1 MMKRIFWFLVLICGF
16 MPVVTAQ
23 AQRVYRSEFVTYD
36 MREDARAAKRT
47 DGVNFR
53 TINPAFDSEKDG
65 VKIYLQKFDVPASW
79 NDYNA
84 YLHLENVQSAYV
96 LMLNGE
102 VVAEV
107 EDDRTPAEFMV
118 SPWLRQGENVM
129 VVALYKSGYADIQQ
143 QDAHPERKPFCGSYL
158 MAQRKLHIFD
168 FSAEIVPNETREYGI
183 LELDVIARNNFN
195 YEETIA
201 IGYDIYGPDGKLID
215 YTVRELTIP
224 GRSQDT
230 LRIRADIYHSYKYKW
245 GGNRGQAPLY
255 SLMLYVKRNGMIYEY
270 IPFKRG
276 FGRTEYADGKIIR
289 FDEPVNLVRR
299 RYSSAATPSAAESEI
314 AELKREGANLLVVD
328 YPQPRWFYDLC
339 DKLGMY
345 VIDRANI
352 NSPKAS
358 LDRKVGGTPSNN
370 PALCEEY
377 IERVKAMYF
386 RSRNHS
392 CIVGFMLGGKA
403 GNGYNMYKAYEL
415 LSSQESRRPI
425 IYEAAEGEWNSD
437 NVEFKAQN

>member
-1 MMKRIFWFLVLICGF
+1 MKNKSLFAALIAVLVMISNA
-16 MPVVTAQ
+16 T
-23 AQRVYRSEFVTYD
+23 AQRVWRSEFVTFD
-36 MREDARAAKRT
+36 TREDARAGKRPES
-47 DGVNFR
+47 DNFR
-53 TINPAFDSEKDG
+53 VVAPSFEGEKDG
-65 VKIYLQKFDVPASW
+65 IKIYVQKFDVPASW

-84 YLHLENVQSAYV
+84 YLHLENVQSAYL

-118 SPWLRQGENVM
+118 SPWVRQGENEM
-129 VVALYKSGYADIQQ
+129 IIALYKSTKAAIQQ
-143 QDAHPERKPFCGSYL
+143 QDEHPERKLFSGSYL

-168 FSAEIVPNETREYGI
+168 FSAEITPNDTREYGI

-230 LRIRADIYHSYKYKW
+230 LRIRADIYNSYKYRW
-245 GGNRGQAPLY
+245 GGNKGQAPLY

-289 FDEPVNLVRR
+289 FDEPVSLVRR
-299 RYSSAATPSAAESEI
+299 RYASAATPATTESEI
-314 AELKREGANLLVVD
+314 AALKREGANLLVVD
-328 YPQPRWFYDLC
+328 YPQPRWFYELC
-339 DKLGMY
+339 DKMGMY

-352 NSPKAS
+352 NAPKAS
-358 LDRKVGGTPSNN
+358 TDRKVGGTPSND
-370 PALCEEY
+370 PSLCEEY

-403 GNGYNMYKAYEL
+403 GNGYNMYKAYEYL
-415 LSSQESRRPI
+415 TSQESRRPV

-437 NVEFKAQN
+437 CVEFKTSN

>member
-1 MMKRIFWFLVLICGF
+1 MKQRSLLIALLCS
-16 MPVVTAQ
+16 VVAIYSAT

-36 MREDARAAKRT
+36 TREDARTGKRPESA
-47 DGVNFR
+47 NYL
-53 TINPAFDSEKDG
+53 TISPTLDHKKED
-65 VKIYLQKFDVPASW
+65 VMVYIQRFDVPASW

-84 YLHLENVQSAYV
+84 YLHLENVQSAYL

-107 EDDRTPAEFMV
+107 EDDRTPAEFMI
-118 SPWLRQGENVM
+118 SPWLRQGENTLII
-129 VVALYKSGYADIQQ
+129 ALYKSNYAAIQQ
-143 QDAHPERKPFCGSYL
+143 QDAHPERKLFEGSYL
-158 MAQRKLHIFD
+158 FTQRKLHIFD
-168 FSAEIVPNETREYGI
+168 FSAEIVPNDTREYGI
-183 LELDVIARNNFN
+183 LELDVIAKNNFN

-230 LRIRADIYHSYKYKW
+230 LRIRADIYHSYKYRW
-245 GGNRGQAPLY
+245 GGNKGQAPLY

-289 FDEPVNLVRR
+289 FDEPVSLVRR
-299 RYSSAATPSAAESEI
+299 RYASAATPTTTAKEI
-314 AELKREGANLLVVD
+314 TELKREGANLLVVD
-328 YPQPRWFYDLC
+328 YPQPKWFYDLC
-339 DKLGMY
+339 DKMGMY

-352 NSPKAS
+352 NSPKS
-358 LDRKVGGTPSNN
+358 STERKMGGTPSND
-370 PALCEEY
+370 PTLCQEY
-377 IERVKAMYF
+377 INRVKSMYF

-403 GNGYNMYKAYEL
+403 GNGYNMYKAYEYL
-415 LSSQESRRPI
+415 TSQEARRPV
-425 IYEAAEGEWNSD
+425 IYEAAEGEWNND
-437 NVEFKAQN
+437 PVEYKTPN

>member
-1 MMKRIFWFLVLICGF
+1 MKSKKLFIALAVALAI
-16 MPVVTAQ
+16 VSNAT
-23 AQRVYRSEFVTYD
+23 AQRVWRSEFITYD
-36 MREDARAAKRT
+36 TREDARAGRRPEG
-47 DGVNFR
+47 DNFR
-53 TINPAFDSEKDG
+53 LISPTFDSEKEG
-65 VKIYLQKFDVPASW
+65 VKIYVQTFDVPASW
-79 NDYNA
+79 NDYNV
-84 YLHLENVQSAYV
+84 YLHLESVQSAYL
-96 LMLNGE
+96 LMLNGA

-118 SPWLRQGENVM
+118 SPWLRQGKNEM
-129 VVALYKSGYADIQQ
+129 IVALYESNYAAIQQ
-143 QDAHPERKPFCGSYL
+143 QDAHPERKLFAGSYL
-158 MAQRKLHIFD
+158 MAQRKLHIYD

-230 LRIRADIYHSYKYKW
+230 LRIRADIYHSYKYRW

-299 RYSSAATPSAAESEI
+299 RYSSAATPAVTESEI
-314 AELKREGANLLVVD
+314 AALKREGANLLVVD
-328 YPQPRWFYDLC
+328 YPQPSWLYDLC
-339 DKLGMY
+339 DRMGMY

-352 NSPKAS
+352 NAPKAS
-358 LDRKVGGTPSNN
+358 TDRKVGGTPSND

-377 IERVKAMYF
+377 VDRVKAMYF

-392 CIVGFMLGGKA
+392 CIVGFMLGGKS
-403 GNGYNMYKAYEL
+403 GNGYNMYKAYEYL
-415 LSSQESRRPI
+415 TSQEARRPI
-425 IYEAAEGEWNSD
+425 IYEAAEGEWNNDS
-437 NVEFKAQN
+437 VELKIRN